1 MSGRDTVSI
10 AEAITLP
17 VGSRDFISGWYN
29 SPADSVSIV
38 FYKGLAGDPDFST
51 ITLELDPRAARG
63 LVRFLIAGIAAI
75 EEPRS

>member
-1 MSGRDTVSI
+1 MSRPDTVSI

-17 VGSRDFISGWYN
+17 VGSRDYVAGWYN
-29 SPADSVSIV
+29 SPASSVSIV
-38 FYKGLAGDPDFST
+38 AAKGYANDPDHAS

>member
-1 MSGRDTVSI
+1 MSRRDTVSI

-17 VGSRDFISGWYN
+17 VGSRDYVSGWYN

-38 FYKGLAGDPDFST
+38 FAKGYAGDPDHAS

>member
-1 MSGRDTVSI
+1 MSRRDTVSI

-17 VGSRDFISGWYN
+17 VGSRDCVSGWYN

-38 FYKGLAGDPDFST
+38 FAKGYANDPDYAS

-63 LVRFLIAGIAAI
+63 LVRFLIAGIAKI

>member
-1 MSGRDTVSI
+1 MSGEIVSI

-17 VGSRDFISGWYN
+17 VGSRDYVSGWYN
-29 SPADSVSIV
+29 LPADSVSIV
-38 FYKGLAGDPDFST
+38 FAKGYANDPDHAS

>member
-1 MSGRDTVSI
+1 MSRDTVSI

-17 VGSRDFISGWYN
+17 VGSRDYVAGWYN
-29 SPADSVSIV
+29 SPASSVSIV
-38 FYKGLAGDPDFST
+38 AAKGYANDPDHAS
-51 ITLELDPRAARG
+51 ITLELDLRAARG

>member
-1 MSGRDTVSI
+1 MSREMVSI

-17 VGSRDFISGWYN
+17 VGSRDYVSGWYN
-29 SPADSVSIV
+29 SPADHVSIV
-38 FYKGLAGDPDFST
+38 FAKGYAGDPDHAS

-75 EEPRS
+75 EEPRA

>member
-1 MSGRDTVSI
+1 MSRRDTVSI

-17 VGSRDFISGWYN
+17 VGSRDYVAGFYN

-38 FYKGLAGDPDFST
+38 FAKGYANDPDHAS